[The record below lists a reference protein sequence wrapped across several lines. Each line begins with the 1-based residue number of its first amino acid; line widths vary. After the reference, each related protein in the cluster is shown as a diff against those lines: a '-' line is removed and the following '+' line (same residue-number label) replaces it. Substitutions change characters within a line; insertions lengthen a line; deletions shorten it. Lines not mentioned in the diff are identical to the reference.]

1 MGAPSPRY
9 TAEFKQEAVE
19 LYKKSGTT
27 YAEVAHGLGC
37 DVGGLSDWVKKA
49 DAADCGRAAARS
61 RWPRACA
68 GSAPTAPT
76 WRGSPTS
83 PA

>member
-9 TAEFKQEAVE
+9 AAEFKQEAVE
-19 LYKKSGTT
+19 LYGKSGTA
-27 YAEVAHGLGC
+27 YAEVARGLGC
-37 DVGGLSDWVKKA
+37 DAGGLSDWVKKA

-68 GSAPTAPT
+68 GSSARAS
-76 WRGSPTS
+76 G
-83 PA
+83 